1 MIRTMIRGAVTALA
15 LWTLAAPPA
24 SAQVFSPE
32 TFTLANGMQVVV
44 VNNAR
49 APVVT
54 HQVWYRVGSADE
66 PPGRSGIAHFL
77 EHLMFKGTVNLRPG
91 EFSRRVARLGGR
103 DNAFT
108 SFDFTGYF
116 QNVARDRLEEVMRL
130 ESERMAN
137 LRLADTEVDPERN
150 VILEERRQV
159 IEGRPAARLREQ
171 AMAAL
176 YLNHPYGRPIIGWEH
191 EMRALTRADA
201 DAWYQ
206 TWYAPNNAIL
216 IVAGDITVAELRP
229 LAERYYGVIPA
240 RPVPQRVRPQE
251 PPHVAARRVELRD
264 PRVQQPAWS
273 RYWLAPSYTTG
284 AREHAYPLQVL
295 SEIIGGGASARLYRS
310 LAVDREIATGIGAWY
325 DPDALDHGTFGISAS
340 PRQGVEI
347 AALEAAIEA
356 EIQRVLT
363 EGVTDDEV
371 RRALERL
378 RVSAIFDRDSFST
391 AARVFGGAL
400 TTGQTVADV
409 EAWPQRIA
417 AVTTAQVN
425 AAARAVLAQPG
436 TVTAILLPQP
446 RS

>member
-1 MIRTMIRGAVTALA
+1 MIRALLRCAAVLSIAGFLAPGAL
-15 LWTLAAPPA
+15 
-24 SAQVFSPE
+24 AQVFNPE
-32 TFTLANGMQVVV
+32 SFTLANGMQVVV

-91 EFSRRVARLGGR
+91 EFSRRVARMGGR

-108 SFDFTGYF
+108 GFDFTGYF
-116 QNVARDRLEEVMRL
+116 QNVSRDRLEEVMRL

-137 LRLADTEVDPERN
+137 LRLTDAEVNPERD

-176 YLNHPYGRPIIGWEH
+176 FLNHPYGRPIIGWEH
-191 EMRALTRADA
+191 EMRGLTRAHA
-201 DAWYQ
+201 EEWYQ
-206 TWYAPNNAIL
+206 TWYAPNNAVL
-216 IVAGDITVAELRP
+216 IVAGDITAAELRP
-229 LAERYYGVIPA
+229 LAERYYGAIAA
-240 RPVPQRVRPQE
+240 RPVPQRVRPLE
-251 PPHVAARRVELRD
+251 PPHVASRRVELRD
-264 PRVQQPAWS
+264 PRVQQPSWS

-310 LAVDREIATGIGAWY
+310 LAVDREIAAGIGAWY
-325 DPDALDHGTFGISAS
+325 DPDSLDHGTFGVSAS
-340 PRQGVEI
+340 PRPGVEI

-356 EIQRVLT
+356 EIARVLT
-363 EGVTDDEV
+363 EGVSDDEV

-391 AARVFGGAL
+391 AARIFGGAL

-425 AAARAVLAQPG
+425 AAARAVLGAQG